1 MRTFAGWGPALSIV
15 ASLIPFAAAVCVAP
29 PAASYEIKTPSAY
42 AGADTCKMCHEQE
55 WDQQNGHIHGRRLLQ
70 MEKEKRAWSCEG
82 CHRPAQQH
90 VEAPTETNVWTIV
103 SPKQYTGAELAN
115 MCLRC
120 HKKKLR
126 KYEWAYSEHASA
138 GIHCYQCHNH
148 AIDSNKNHLLAPGA
162 KLCLVCH
169 RDKRGQFAQNS
180 HHPVLLEE
188 RMACVDCHNP
198 HKHEKTD
205 PESIKRLCTG
215 CHKEQRG
222 PYLYEHGNIS
232 GGLTDACLDCHKPHG
247 SPNANLL
254 RVSGG
259 GLCLSCHADML
270 ARPGHPPV
278 ANCTSCHRA
287 YHGSNHDPFLF
298 SP

>member
-1 MRTFAGWGPALSIV
+1 MRMLPRPGPALSIL
-15 ASLIPFAAAVCVAP
+15 ASLIPLAAALCLAP
-29 PAASYEIKTPSAY
+29 PAASYEMKTPSAY
-42 AGADTCKMCHEQE
+42 AGADVCKMCHEAE
-55 WDQQNGHIHGRRLLQ
+55 WDQQNAHIHGRRLLQ

-82 CHRPAQQH
+82 CHRPAEQH
-90 VEAPTETNVWTIV
+90 VKAPTETSVWTIV
-103 SPKQYTGAELAN
+103 SPKQYTGAELAE

-120 HKKKLR
+120 HQKTLR
-126 KYEWAYSEHASA
+126 KYEWASSEHASA

-148 AIDSNKNHLLAPGA
+148 DIDSNKNHL
-162 KLCLVCH
+162 
-169 RDKRGQFAQNS
+169 FAQNS

-198 HKHEKTD
+198 HKREKTD
-205 PESIKRLCTG
+205 PDSIKRLCTG

-247 SPNANLL
+247 SPNAHLL
-254 RVSGG
+254 RLTVG

-278 ANCTSCHRA
+278 ADCTSCHKA

-298 SP
+298 TP